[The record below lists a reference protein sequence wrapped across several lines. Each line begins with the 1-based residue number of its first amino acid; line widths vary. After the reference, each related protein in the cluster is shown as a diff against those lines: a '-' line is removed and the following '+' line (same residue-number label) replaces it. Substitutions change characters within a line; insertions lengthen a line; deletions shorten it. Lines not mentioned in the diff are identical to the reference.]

1 THAPPRPARLSPS
14 ALRPGRGRAAPRKRA
29 PRGGLGRA
37 RFPPF
42 RGRAQAALGA
52 TLLATGRPADAAREF
67 AVAQREGV
75 GDLGGLGLGAV
86 ALAERRFD
94 DATKSFTEARDQGSA
109 PIAKAAG
116 YGLAVVAYNQGK
128 TREFRP

>member
-1 THAPPRPARLSPS
+1 RRPARQT
-14 ALRPGRGRAAPRKRA
+14 AGGRRARGGGGGRPHGGRRGGAGRAPF
-29 PRGGLGRA
+29 PPLLGRA
-37 RFPPF
+37 H
-42 RGRAQAALGA
+42 AALGA

-67 AVAQREGV
+67 AAAQREGV
-75 GDLGGLGLGAV
+75 GDLAGLGLGAV

-116 YGLAVVAYNQGK
+116 Y
-128 TREFRP
+128 